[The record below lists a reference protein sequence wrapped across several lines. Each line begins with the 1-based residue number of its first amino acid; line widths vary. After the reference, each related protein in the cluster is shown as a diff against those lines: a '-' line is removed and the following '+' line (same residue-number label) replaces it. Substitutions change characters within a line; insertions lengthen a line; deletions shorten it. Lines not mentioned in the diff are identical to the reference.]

1 MILGSVA
8 QGMVLGL
15 STLAGPAE
23 QGAVKLAEK
32 IAGQVADSVKI
43 ACKVAA
49 NCTVNASIGVAGTL
63 TYDGVTDTPI
73 TADSIITSAFAGIGS
88 GLLSACYV
96 GDTFRPDTHGT
107 MAGAQNGGAGNG
119 GGGNPMPP
127 PGNVVEDALN
137 VHAPNDVNIG
147 GTGPNL
153 PPGDNV
159 MPNQDLVRVNPD
171 ANNMLAAESPSA
183 SHGIGQHSFSETLN
197 GTKLSEDATRITRS
211 RSFSYGDTFADKRS
225 VKFDSCYSLG
235 ESRARSAKSFAS
247 ALEKSAYVV
256 KRRNSVS
263 F

>member
-32 IAGQVADSVKI
+32 IAGQVADSIKI

-49 NCTVNASIGVAGTL
+49 NCTVNASVGVAGTL

-107 MAGAQNGGAGNG
+107 MAGAQNGGTGNGG

-127 PGNVVEDALN
+127 P
-137 VHAPNDVNIG
+137 
-147 GTGPNL
+147 
-153 PPGDNV
+153 
-159 MPNQDLVRVNPD
+159 
-171 ANNMLAAESPSA
+171 
-183 SHGIGQHSFSETLN
+183 
-197 GTKLSEDATRITRS
+197 
-211 RSFSYGDTFADKRS
+211 
-225 VKFDSCYSLG
+225 
-235 ESRARSAKSFAS
+235 
-247 ALEKSAYVV
+247 
-256 KRRNSVS
+256 
-263 F
+263 